1 MNTITT
7 NTDEQIKVN
16 FKRISNHHQCICN
29 NNDNNQL
36 SLTSSFIISSK
47 ESMIE
52 YNATMYTP
60 VTHIHNNNNNTC
72 VICLDDISHN
82 DKHFLHCGHQFHCR
96 CIKQWLITR
105 QNKYCPVCKSPSK
118 GCCSVDDDNAHS
130 LSSSSSF
137 NYFIDV
143 IQYDNTSSSSS
154 PFDSIVH
161 DAFYTL
167 IIFIIISFITKIIS
181 RALSILTYKLF
192 L

>member
-16 FKRISNHHQCICN
+16 FKRTSNHHQCICN
-29 NNDNNQL
+29 NNNEL

-52 YNATMYTP
+52 YNATIYTP
-60 VTHIHNNNNNTC
+60 ITHIHNNNNNMC
-72 VICLDDISHN
+72 VICLDVISHN
-82 DKHFLHCGHQFHCR
+82 NKHFLHCGHQFHCR
-96 CIKQWLITR
+96 CIKQWLTR
-105 QNKYCPVCKSPSK
+105 NKCCPVCKSPSK
-118 GCCSVDDDNAHS
+118 GCCSVNDDDNAH
-130 LSSSSSF
+130 LSSS

-143 IQYDNTSSSSS
+143 IQYDNTSSS

-181 RALSILTYKLF
+181 RAFSILTHKLF
-192 L
+192 P